1 MKYLYLTCLLFCLTQ
16 FAYAADYAVSPLFI
30 EHATEAR
37 DLFEETVKITNTT
50 DRKVRIFPTVNEI
63 TVGDEGEVKT
73 FVPASM
79 SDNTTSIT
87 SWISVTRGRVEINPG
102 ETIKIPVS
110 FTINPNAAPGEYHAF
125 IGFAEGSKREDAESM
140 VTTGRAPGVVVRLS
154 LVEKRTEYLRLNRFN
169 IDRFITAS
177 NEAVVNYELE
187 NIGGL
192 PITPAGEIIFYNSR
206 GVELQAIAVNPDKK
220 TIEPN
225 SSERFEQ
232 TIPSLGVI
240 GRHKALLNV
249 EYGATQRANL
259 YDTTYFNIVPV
270 VYLALLFGFLL
281 VTSLLLAFWYH
292 RTRNKSDDF
301 EDEVSV
307 YVRSGVVGVEKEHDI
322 NLKK

>member
-1 MKYLYLTCLLFCLTQ
+1 MKYLFLICLLLVI
-16 FAYAADYAVSPLFI
+16 APSVRAADYAVSPLLI

-50 DRKVRIFPTVNEI
+50 DRKLRIFPTVNEI
-63 TVGDEGEVKT
+63 TIGDEGEIKS

-87 SWISVTRGRVEINPG
+87 SWIEVTRGRVEINPG

-110 FTINPNAAPGEYHAF
+110 FRIHPNAAPGEYHAF
-125 IGFAEGSKREDAESM
+125 VGFGEGSKRDEVEAKVS
-140 VTTGRAPGVVVRLS
+140 TGRVPGVIVRLS

-169 IDRFITAS
+169 IDRFITTS
-177 NEAVVNYELE
+177 NEAVVTYELE

-192 PITPAGEIIFYNSR
+192 PITPTGEIIFYNSR
-206 GVELQAIAVNPDKK
+206 GVEQQAIVTNPERK

-225 SSERFEQ
+225 TSMVFEQ
-232 TIPSLGVI
+232 TIPDIGVV

-249 EYGATQRANL
+249 EYGTAMRANL

-281 VTSLLLAFWYH
+281 LVSLGLAFWYH
-292 RTRNKSDDF
+292 RSKEQPYDAEN
-301 EDEVSV
+301 EVAV
-307 YVRSGVVGVEKEHDI
+307 YVRKGIVGEEKEHDI